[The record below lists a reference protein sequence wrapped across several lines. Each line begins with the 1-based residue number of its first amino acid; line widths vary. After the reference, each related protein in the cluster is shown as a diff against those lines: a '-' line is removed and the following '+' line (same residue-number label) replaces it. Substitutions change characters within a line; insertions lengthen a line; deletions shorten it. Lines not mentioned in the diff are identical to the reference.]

1 MNVLVVDDNKMD
13 LMIIKSFV
21 EKAEMSFIEAES
33 ASEALNLIT
42 QRTVSPDIIVVDW
55 LMPDMDGLE
64 LCRLIRNLNLD
75 ITPYI
80 IIITA
85 SELIEVEYRALDQ
98 GADDFIEKP
107 LDGNVFIAR
116 LRVGAKLIKMQKKLI
131 ELAQKDDLTGLCN
144 RRAGIQSFEN
154 HLSRLA
160 RSSEQTEHC
169 LIIADIDHFK
179 SINDNYGHLMGDRV
193 LIEIAKRLRETI
205 RPFETVAR
213 FGGEEFLIYCEANR
227 TQAEF
232 ILKRLK
238 QAISSSLVN
247 LENEMIPVTMS
258 FGCTI
263 IRQYEAKNS
272 PDSFIAK
279 ADKLLYQVKD
289 EGRNDFKIGAFN

>member
-13 LMIIKSFV
+13 LMIVASFV
-21 EKAEMSFIEAES
+21 EKAGMRFIEAET
-33 ASEALNLIT
+33 ASQALELISD
-42 QRTVSPDIIVVDW
+42 RVVKPDIIVVDW
-55 LMPDMDGLE
+55 LMPDMDGFE
-64 LCRLIRNLNLD
+64 LCRLIRNLTLD
-75 ITPYI
+75 IKPYI

-85 SELIEVEYRALDQ
+85 SELIEVEHRALDQ

-116 LRVGAKLIKMQKKLI
+116 LKVGAKLIKMQKKLI
-131 ELAQKDDLTGLCN
+131 ELAQTDELTGLLN

-154 HLSRLA
+154 HLSRLGRA
-160 RSSEQTEHC
+160 DENSEHC
-169 LIIADIDHFK
+169 LIIGDIDHFK
-179 SINDNYGHLMGDRV
+179 AINDNYGHLMGDRV
-193 LIEIAKRLRETI
+193 LIEIAKRMRETI

-227 TQAEF
+227 TEAEF

-238 QAISSSLVN
+238 QAISSSQVKLDN
-247 LENEMIPVTMS
+247 QMIQVTMS

-263 IRQYEAKNS
+263 IGQNEAKNS